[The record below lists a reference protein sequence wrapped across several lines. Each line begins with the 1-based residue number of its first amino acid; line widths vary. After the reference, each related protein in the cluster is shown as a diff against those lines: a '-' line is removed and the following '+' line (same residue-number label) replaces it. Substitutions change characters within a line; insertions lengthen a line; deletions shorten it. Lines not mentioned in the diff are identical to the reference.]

1 MLVVLLKGGLGNQ
14 LFQYSIGRAL
24 SLEYNIELKLDLSF
38 LIDRTNLDI
47 TYRNFELSNF
57 NINAS
62 IATKKELIKYKKYTF
77 KSFFKFYSILNFTE
91 NNFTYKINYIEK
103 KTHIYLDGFWQ
114 SEKYFKKYRNSL
126 LNELVPIRKPNDLN
140 KEYINLILNSNSISV
155 HIRRGDYIS
164 NNNANTFHGLCSIDY
179 YLNAISY
186 IINHIKNPVFY
197 FFSDDINWV
206 KNNFDNSS
214 FQKYF
219 ISHNFENTS
228 FEDLRLM
235 TYCKHNIIANST
247 FSWWGA
253 WLNTN
258 PNKIVI
264 APSKWFVDLTM
275 ISEDLIPESWIKI

>member
-1 MLVVLLKGGLGNQ
+1 MLIVLLKGGLGNQ
-14 LFQYSIGRAL
+14 LFQYSIGRAF

-38 LIDRTNLDI
+38 LIDRTNKDI
-47 TYRNFELSNF
+47 THRNFELSNF

-62 IATKKELIKYKKYTF
+62 IAAQNELNKYKKYSL
-77 KSFFKFYSILNFTE
+77 KSIFKFYTILNITE
-91 NNFTYKINYIEK
+91 NNFSNKINYIEK
-103 KTHIYLDGFWQ
+103 NTHIFLDGFWQ
-114 SEKYFKKYRNSL
+114 SEKYFIKYRSIL
-126 LNELVPIRKPNDLN
+126 LNDLVPVRKPNDLN
-140 KEYINLILNSNSISV
+140 REYINLISNSNSISV

-164 NNNANTFHGLCSIDY
+164 NNNANSFHGVCSIDY
-179 YLNAISY
+179 YLNAITY

-206 KNNFDNSS
+206 KNNFDNSA

-219 ISHNFENTS
+219 ISHNFDNTS

-264 APSKWFVDLTM
+264 APSKWFVDLSM